1 MIGVF
6 FYIIIKELYFSLIS
20 VSKKIKSSDY
30 SFFPI
35 LYNYKNS
42 FISYAIS
49 FQKIL
54 TTWSNYSQ
62 APYAKNPTNASLS
75 IFKKK
80 FSLWKSFSMQ
90 HACLCTKWISE
101 IPSRVNPRRNR
112 EPGVISGVWLNRAC
126 SPSFSLFT
134 VS

>member
-42 FISYAIS
+42 FISYA
-49 FQKIL
+49 FF
-54 TTWSNYSQ
+54 
-62 APYAKNPTNASLS
+62 PKNPYDLIQLLTSSLREKS
-75 IFKKK
+75 NERE
-80 FSLWKSFSMQ
+80 SLD
-90 HACLCTKWISE
+90 L
-101 IPSRVNPRRNR
+101 
-112 EPGVISGVWLNRAC
+112 
-126 SPSFSLFT
+126 
-134 VS
+134 